1 MDPLLDEQNLLDALS
16 QLHEATQE
24 HLKKLRS
31 SPVNKEW
38 NPEIYRI
45 YGDYLPNAGMGVL
58 PVVENLINTSFDAA
72 TLSSGSRFFNFIVG
86 GATPAALVADWLVSV
101 LDQNVAGRIS
111 SNYGTL
117 VEETSI
123 RWLVELFGLPE
134 TWGGAL
140 VASATFANFTGLA
153 CARQW
158 WGEQLGFNVAQDGI
172 TDRPKMHIFSGG
184 YVHPSVRKAL
194 QILGHGQQGIEVFS
208 EGQIGSLNLKGMRR
222 RLQELDGLPSV
233 VVASAGEVNTGDF
246 DPIRDVAS
254 LAKEFNAWFHI
265 DAAFGIFARLSPKT
279 AQFVDGIELADSIAA
294 DAHKWLNVPYESGF
308 CLLQDPSWLPQ
319 SFDMPTASYIA
330 DLEKI
335 DGGFAKLG
343 PEASRRARAIPI
355 WATLSAYGRE
365 GYQQMVER
373 HIELAHR
380 LANHLNNNPDFE
392 TLSEVKLPIVC
403 FRYSKVGN
411 NTRSLSESNS
421 MLVQMINQDGR
432 FSVGRT
438 KYEGHT
444 ALRVAIF
451 NWRITAEE
459 IDELFELLCYFANKL
474 DE

>member
-1 MDPLLDEQNLLDALS
+1 
-16 QLHEATQE
+16 
-24 HLKKLRS
+24 
-31 SPVNKEW
+31 
-38 NPEIYRI
+38 
-45 YGDYLPNAGMGVL
+45 
-58 PVVENLINTSFDAA
+58 
-72 TLSSGSRFFNFIVG
+72 
-86 GATPAALVADWLVSV
+86 
-101 LDQNVAGRIS
+101 
-111 SNYGTL
+111 
-117 VEETSI
+117 
-123 RWLVELFGLPE
+123 
-134 TWGGAL
+134 
-140 VASATFANFTGLA
+140 
-153 CARQW
+153 
-158 WGEQLGFNVAQDGI
+158 
-172 TDRPKMHIFSGG
+172 
-184 YVHPSVRKAL
+184 
-194 QILGHGQQGIEVFS
+194 
-208 EGQIGSLNLKGMRR
+208 
-222 RLQELDGLPSV
+222 
-233 VVASAGEVNTGDF
+233 
-246 DPIRDVAS
+246 
-254 LAKEFNAWFHI
+254 
-265 DAAFGIFARLSPKT
+265 
-279 AQFVDGIELADSIAA
+279 
-294 DAHKWLNVPYESGF
+294 
-308 CLLQDPSWLPQ
+308 
-319 SFDMPTASYIA
+319 MPTASYIA